1 MQLRGICPR
10 LPAMECI
17 FDGKSEGSEDIRRGS
32 LAWIGM
38 GPIPCRLERS
48 SQHCYDGQLTA
59 TQTVSE
65 AAAALHDEGK
75 KVNVKVLPL
84 LVLLVC
90 FSGAFAQPNS
100 SFYVSTTGDDSNPGT
115 EAAPWHSVQHA
126 ADNVRAGGTVDVRGG
141 IYEELVSI
149 HASGNASDGYITFRS
164 YPGEI
169 AILDAGRF
177 TPTGR
182 TGILT
187 IHNQS
192 YVRIEGFE
200 IRNFRTA
207 EHRLAPLGIDVS
219 GAGSHIELLKNNV
232 HHIEQT
238 FNGRDAPGR
247 GGNGF
252 GIAVY
257 GTDAKTPITDLIID
271 GNEVHHL
278 KTGSSESLVVNGNV
292 TNFRIT
298 HNVVHD
304 NNNIGIDVIG
314 FERTA
319 PNSVVDQARDGI
331 VSGNLV
337 YNITSRGNPAYGND
351 QSSDGIYVDGGTRV
365 VIEQNVIHDVDFGIE
380 LASEH
385 QNRATSYIVA
395 RNNLIYHCNT
405 AGVSIGGYA
414 PERGRTDHC
423 TVVNNTL
430 YDNDTAGTGSGEFQ
444 MQWNMAADIFEN
456 NIVYAGPRCLL
467 ALNKSQIDKAR
478 PPNTID
484 HNLYY
489 CVSGAQTSKWTR
501 ASTTVSGFDKY
512 VQSTG
517 NDHNSSF
524 SDPLFIDPTKKNF
537 HLGSGSPAIA
547 VGTHAGL
554 PVGELD
560 LEGSFRI
567 TSGKIDIGCYQ
578 RK

>member
-1 MQLRGICPR
+1 MKFL
-10 LPAMECI
+10 
-17 FDGKSEGSEDIRRGS
+17 S
-32 LAWIGM
+32 L
-38 GPIPCRLERS
+38 
-48 SQHCYDGQLTA
+48 
-59 TQTVSE
+59 V
-65 AAAALHDEGK
+65 
-75 KVNVKVLPL
+75 
-84 LVLLVC
+84 VLLVC
-90 FSGAFAQPNS
+90 VSGAFGQPNS
-100 SFYVSTTGDDSNPGT
+100 SFYVSTTGNDSNPGT
-115 EAAPWHSVQHA
+115 QTAPWRTIQHA
-126 ADNVRAGGTVDVRGG
+126 ANTAHAGSTVNVRGG

-149 HASGNASDGYITFRS
+149 SASGNATDGFITFRS
-164 YPGEI
+164 YPGET
-169 AILDAGRF
+169 AILDAEHFAPDARSA
-177 TPTGR
+177 
-182 TGILT
+182 ILT
-187 IHNQS
+187 IHNKS

-207 EHRLAPLGIDVS
+207 EHRLAPLGISVM

-232 HHIEQT
+232 HNIEQT
-238 FNGRDAPGR
+238 FEGRDAPGS

-278 KTGSSESLVVNGNV
+278 QTGSSESLVVNGNV

-319 PNSVVDQARDGI
+319 PDPAVDQARDGV

-351 QSSDGIYVDGGTRV
+351 ENSDGIYVDGGTRIL
-365 VIEQNVIHDVDFGIE
+365 IEQNVMHDVDFGIE

-385 QNRATSYIVA
+385 KDRATSYITA
-395 RNNLIYHCNT
+395 RNNLVYHCHT

-414 PERGRTDHC
+414 PERGHTDHS

-430 YDNDTAGTGSGEFQ
+430 YDNDTSGTGSGEFQ
-444 MQWNMAADIFEN
+444 MQWNMADNVFAN
-456 NIVYAGPRCLL
+456 NIVYAGPRCLFTVI
-467 ALNKSQIDKAR
+467 KSQVDKNR
-478 PPNTID
+478 PPAVID

-489 CVSGAQTSKWTR
+489 CASGAK
-501 ASTTVSGFDKY
+501 ASTWAGASATVTGFDKY
-512 VQSTG
+512 LESTG
-517 NDHNSSF
+517 NDPHSRF
-524 SDPLFIDPTKKNF
+524 LDPHFVDTAAKNF
-537 HLGSGSPAIA
+537 HLQSDSPAIA
-547 VGTHAGL
+547 TGTTDGV

-560 LEGSFRI
+560 LDGSPRVK
-567 TSGKIDIGCYQ
+567 SGNIDIGCYQ

>member
-1 MQLRGICPR
+1 M
-10 LPAMECI
+10 
-17 FDGKSEGSEDIRRGS
+17 KSSTLVI
-32 LAWIGM
+32 L
-38 GPIPCRLERS
+38 
-48 SQHCYDGQLTA
+48 LTF
-59 TQTVSE
+59 V
-65 AAAALHDEGK
+65 
-75 KVNVKVLPL
+75 
-84 LVLLVC
+84 
-90 FSGAFAQPNS
+90 SGAFGQTNA
-100 SFYVSTTGDDSNPGT
+100 SFYVATSGNDSNAGT
-115 EAAPWHSVQHA
+115 QAAPWRTIQHA
-126 ADNVRAGGTVDVRGG
+126 ADTARAGSTVKVRGG

-149 HASGNASDGYITFRS
+149 NGSGNATDGFITFRS
-164 YPGEI
+164 YPGEV
-169 AILDAGRF
+169 AILDAEHIVL
-177 TPTGR
+177 TGR

-207 EHRLAPLGIDVS
+207 EHRLAPLGISVI

-232 HHIEQT
+232 HHIENN
-238 FNGRDAPGR
+238 FEGRDGPGR

-319 PNSVVDQARDGI
+319 PDPAVDQARDGV

-337 YNITSRGNPAYGND
+337 YNITSRGNPAYRND
-351 QSSDGIYVDGGTRV
+351 ESSDGIYVDGGTRIL
-365 VIEQNVIHDVDFGIE
+365 IEQNVMHDVDFGIE

-385 QNRATSYIVA
+385 KDRATSYITA
-395 RNNLIYHCNT
+395 RNNLVYHCHT

-414 PERGRTDHC
+414 PERGHTDHC
-423 TVVNNTL
+423 TVINNTL
-430 YDNDTAGTGSGEFQ
+430 YDDDTSGTGSGEFQ
-444 MQWNMAADIFEN
+444 MQWNMANNIFAN
-456 NIVYAGPRCLL
+456 NIVYAGSRCLMT
-467 ALNKSQIDKAR
+467 LNKSPVKSDQ
-478 PPNTID
+478 PPVNID

-489 CVSGAQTSKWTR
+489 CASGSK
-501 ASTTVSGFDKY
+501 ASTWIEVAGTVTGFEKY
-512 VQSTG
+512 VESTG
-517 NDHNSSF
+517 
-524 SDPLFIDPTKKNF
+524 SDRHSRFLDPHFVDTAAHDF
-537 HLGSGSPAIA
+537 HLQSDSPAITT
-547 VGTHAGL
+547 GTTDGL

-560 LEGSFRI
+560 LEGSPRVK
-567 TSGKIDIGCYQ
+567 SGNIDIGCYQ